1 MEQFDKPY
9 AGKPYVSAGEAHRE
23 MALQFVGQWVQ
34 CHTVYGVH
42 EGILYK
48 ALRRGIIIVNATQL
62 ASANQ
67 SSTDASIGTYRPNED
82 ELDIQHVQ
90 FFPGFGM
97 FLPYPAIYG
106 IVPRPFFFI

>member
-1 MEQFDKPY
+1 MEHFDKYY
-9 AGKPYVSAGEAHRE
+9 AKKPTVSAVETHRE
-23 MALQFVGQWVQ
+23 MALKFVGQWVQ

-67 SSTDASIGTYRPNED
+67 STPDVSIGTYQPNVD
-82 ELDIQHVQ
+82 ELDLQHVQ